1 MTTPDELKAI
11 LDRIAAKRHS
21 EADINALRNA
31 LTISGDQIVVQQGNN
46 NINIGHIGQAGD
58 IHIGDR
64 TYYGADAQ
72 TIKVVLQEILSGLGG
87 VRPTGI
93 PQNIPLSGV
102 VKFVG
107 REAALST
114 LHQQLQQTE
123 RVAISAVAGMGGVG
137 KTELALQYAQIHW
150 QQQSYPGG
158 VCWLQARD
166 LDLGTQI
173 VAFARAHLQL
183 NPPDDLDLA
192 SQVAYC
198 WRNWSTPPSPP
209 LARGGTGEGTGGG
222 EVLVVLDDVTDYQQV
237 KPYLPPVEPRFKV
250 LITTRL
256 QLGSSIQQL
265 SLDVLKPRA
274 ALALLESSIGR
285 ERLKREPWIARKL
298 CKWLG
303 YLPLGLELVGRYL
316 KRKPDL
322 CLAEMLSRLEAKRLE
337 QLALKKPKTEDD
349 MTAQCGVRDAF
360 ELSWQ
365 ELDEQAKRLGLCLS
379 LFALAPIPWQL
390 VEQCLPD
397 IDSQELEETR
407 DYSLVNL
414 HLVGR
419 KGEKTYQLHQLIREF
434 FSTKQKQSA
443 AADELKRGFC
453 QAMVAVAKK
462 IPETPTLPDIAA
474 VNPAIPH
481 LTEAATAQQD
491 WLRDEDLIVPFI
503 GLGYFYEG
511 QGAYYQAA
519 PWLEQCLSTTR
530 NRMGEEHPDV
540 GTSLNA
546 LAVVY
551 YFQGRYDQAEPLYDQ
566 ALALR
571 KRLLG
576 EEHPDVS
583 NSLNNLAMVY
593 HSQGKYDQAEPL
605 FVQVL
610 ALRKQ
615 LLGEEHAA
623 VATSLNNLAMVY
635 YSQGKYDQAEPLLV
649 QALALRKRLLG
660 EEHPDVANSL
670 NNLAKLYQAQG
681 RYNQAE
687 PLFVEA
693 FALYKRRLG
702 EEHPAVA
709 QNLNNLAKLYQAQG
723 RYEEAEPLYVQAL
736 EIAERK
742 LGLNHPNTVTYR
754 KNLQILRDDRTS

>member
-1 MTTPDELKAI
+1 
-11 LDRIAAKRHS
+11 
-21 EADINALRNA
+21 
-31 LTISGDQIVVQQGNN
+31 
-46 NINIGHIGQAGD
+46 
-58 IHIGDR
+58 
-64 TYYGADAQ
+64 
-72 TIKVVLQEILSGLGG
+72 
-87 VRPTGI
+87 
-93 PQNIPLSGV
+93 
-102 VKFVG
+102 
-107 REAALST
+107 
-114 LHQQLQQTE
+114 
-123 RVAISAVAGMGGVG
+123 MGGVG

-150 QQQSYPGG
+150 QHHSYPGG

-198 WRNWSTPPSPP
+198 WRNWPTFPLDSDPPQPP
-209 LARGGTGEGTGGG
+209 LKRGENSLDPPQPSLRRGENLVKVPLFKGDLGGSPGVKTQPRGGTRGD
-222 EVLVVLDDVTDYQQV
+222 EVLLVLDDVTNYKKV
-237 KPYLPPVEPRFKV
+237 KPYLDSLPSSRFKV

-274 ALALLESSIGR
+274 ALALLESIIGR
-285 ERLKREPWIARKL
+285 ERLKQEPWVARKL

-322 CLAEMLSRLEAKRLE
+322 SLDEMLSRLEAKRLE
-337 QLALKKPKTEDD
+337 QLSLKKPNLEAD
-349 MTAQCGVRDAF
+349 MTAQLGVRDAF

-365 ELDEQAKRLGLCLS
+365 ELDEQAKQLGLCLS

-397 IDSQELEETR
+397 IDPEELEETR

-434 FSTKQKQSA
+434 FRAKREQSA
-443 AADELKRGFC
+443 QADDLKRGFC
-453 QAMVAVAKK
+453 QAMVAVAKE

-551 YFQGRYDQAEPLYDQ
+551 YFQGRYDQAESLYDQ

-576 EEHPDVS
+576 EEHPDVATS
-583 NSLNNLAMVY
+583 LNNLAVVYYFQGRYDQAESLYDQALALRKRLLGEEHPDVTNSLNNLAMVY

-635 YSQGKYDQAEPLLV
+635 HSQGKYDQAEPLLV

-709 QNLNNLAKLYQAQG
+709 QSLNNLALLYKSQG
-723 RYEEAEPLYVQAL
+723 RYDQAEPLYVQAL